1 MPTRKVFICC
11 AIGATV
17 LLASTFSMFM
27 KPIDRELPV
36 YVDTV
41 ETSK

>member
-1 MPTRKVFICC
+1 MITRKVAVCF

-17 LLASTFSMFM
+17 LLASASALFM

-36 YVDTV
+36 YVDTG
-41 ETSK
+41 ENSN